1 MSNESNFSSQQ
12 ELFMEYLFN
21 DPSCMNDTKLAA
33 DKAGYSSQSH
43 SRLVREVKDE
53 ILKRAQTE
61 LAMKAP
67 KAVSRL
73 VETLDEDGSIP
84 KAETRLKAAQ
94 DVLDRVGI
102 AKKQQVEIDTGNSS
116 PLFFIS
122 SKESSDS

>member
-1 MSNESNFSSQQ
+1 
-12 ELFMEYLFN
+12 
-21 DPSCMNDTKLAA
+21 
-33 DKAGYSSQSH
+33 
-43 SRLVREVKDE
+43 
-53 ILKRAQTE
+53 
-61 LAMKAP
+61 MKAP